1 MTYILELKT
10 GRVAKEIAERVNLL
24 PSKCEEKIL
33 DPKHPLNSRP
43 CVAFLKSHRISRKP
57 G

>member
-33 DPKHPLNSRP
+33 DPKHPLNSKP
-43 CVAFLKSHRISRKP
+43 CAAFLKSHRISRKP